1 MARTFGGLLPGR
13 KTKRFRRA
21 STLLC
26 LLSLDCV
33 LWAGGVTL
41 CFEMKRLHE
50 SQQAVER
57 TRRVLEQGR
66 KQRSKQASK
75 QARKEGRG
83 HTLESCPCS
92 RETFLWSDAA
102 HLRRTREAAPDSP
115 KPQTRPNRSL
125 RVRPDRSSS
134 GPSGSVAGAER
145 SVVHWSPLVF
155 MSTLR
160 CQRSSLTGLDGR
172 WFLGLIGVSPGHQHM
187 RPGKATLRGV
197 RTPNINW
204 TLREK

>member
-75 QARKEGRG
+75 QGRKEGVIHWNPVHVQGKPFCGLMLLISAGPGKPHQIPPNPKPGPTGPFGSGRTG
-83 HTLESCPCS
+83 APPVRPGPS
-92 RETFLWSDAA
+92 REQSGASFTGALWSSCQHFGA
-102 HLRRTREAAPDSP
+102 
-115 KPQTRPNRSL
+115 K
-125 RVRPDRSSS
+125 DR
-134 GPSGSVAGAER
+134 
-145 SVVHWSPLVF
+145 L
-155 MSTLR
+155 
-160 CQRSSLTGLDGR
+160 
-172 WFLGLIGVSPGHQHM
+172 
-187 RPGKATLRGV
+187 
-197 RTPNINW
+197 
-204 TLREK
+204 